1 MLDRIRGLEPAARA
15 AQTREDEAARELA
28 QFRRRLQEQQQRLQQ
43 LLEFR
48 REYTEQL
55 EAVGKSGV
63 MARQLRGF
71 SDFVANLDRNIA
83 QLQAHLQ
90 ALHGEFQRKHNQWL
104 RSHARTQALES
115 VIEGY
120 RREQDKAAD
129 RREQADQD
137 ERGPRGPRGI
147 SGH

>member
-1 MLDRIRGLEPAARA
+1 MLDRIRGLEPAAQV
-15 AQTREDEAARELA
+15 AQNQEAKAARELVG
-28 QFRRRLQEQQQRLQQ
+28 FRRRLQEQQQRLQQ
-43 LLEFR
+43 LLAFR

-55 EAVGKSGV
+55 ETVGKTGV
-63 MARQLRGF
+63 VARQLRGV

-83 QLQAHLQ
+83 QLQGHIQ
-90 ALHGEFQRKHNQWL
+90 VLHEEFQRKRGLWQ
-104 RSHARTQALES
+104 RSHARTQALEN

-120 RREQDKAAD
+120 RQEENQAAD

-137 ERGPRGPRGI
+137 ERGLRGPRDI